1 MTLTSEQTQIVTPA
15 TANEAAEILRE
26 ANAKGTPVGLLGNA
40 TKRDYGN
47 LAAPVGLKISSSKLN
62 ALIAYQPEDLTVTV
76 GAGMEFEHLQE
87 ILAQHNQWL
96 PLDPT
101 QLPGA
106 TLGGILATNVSGPK
120 RLLYG
125 TARDLLIGC
134 QFVLADGRIGRSGGR
149 VVKNVTGYD
158 LHKLMIGSLGTLG
171 LLTEVTFKV
180 LPKPQHSQWAV
191 ASFAQVEEALAA
203 ARQAAG
209 SNTSPAALEMFD
221 DSFLFSDA
229 AATAKLLFA
238 AEGLEVAVK
247 DQMRELAAICQKN
260 GATEISEV
268 TELNG
273 LDAWQAMRNV
283 RNSSLANLVL
293 KWNTTLTDLPK
304 TFSSAQN
311 LANQLKLDPIVQAR
325 AGTGIIYLYADI
337 KESHYEQAIEL
348 IKVARQDVQKVGG
361 SLVIE
366 TAPDA
371 LKAKL
376 DVFGNVGD
384 SLVAMKALKNKLDPN
399 GTLNPGR
406 FLKGL

>member
-1 MTLTSEQTQIVTPA
+1 M
-15 TANEAAEILRE
+15 
-26 ANAKGTPVGLLGNA
+26 
-40 TKRDYGN
+40 
-47 LAAPVGLKISSSKLN
+47 
-62 ALIAYQPEDLTVTV
+62 
-76 GAGMEFEHLQE
+76 
-87 ILAQHNQWL
+87 
-96 PLDPT
+96 
-101 QLPGA
+101 
-106 TLGGILATNVSGPK
+106 ATNVSGPK

-180 LPKPQHSQWAV
+180 LPKPQYSQWAV
-191 ASFAQVEEALAA
+191 ASFAQVEEALTA
-203 ARQAAG
+203 ARQDAG
-209 SNTSPAALEMFD
+209 SNISPAALETFED
-221 DSFLFSDA
+221 NSIFSDA
-229 AATAKLLFA
+229 TTTSSLLFFA

-283 RNSSLANLVL
+283 RNSSMANLVL
-293 KWNTTLTDLPK
+293 KWNTTLTELPK
-304 TFSSAQN
+304 TFSIAQN
-311 LANQLKLDPIVQAR
+311 LAAQLNLAPIIQSR
-325 AGTGIIYLYADI
+325 AGTGIIYLYDDI
-337 KESHYEQAIEL
+337 MESRYEQAVKLIEA
-348 IKVARQDVQKVGG
+348 ARRDVQQVGG

-371 LKAKL
+371 LKASL
-376 DVFGNVGD
+376 DVFGSVGD
-384 SLVAMKALKNKLDPN
+384 SLVAMKALKDKLDPK
-399 GTLNPGR
+399 GILNPGR

>member
-1 MTLTSEQTQIVTPA
+1 MLTNEQTQILMPA
-15 TANEAAEILRE
+15 TTQEAAESLRE
-26 ANAKGTPVGLLGNA
+26 ANANGMSVGLMGNA

-47 LAAPVGLKISSSKLN
+47 LAVPVGLKISSRKLD
-62 ALIAYQPEDLTVTV
+62 ALIAYQPEDLTVTI

-96 PLDPT
+96 PLDPPL
-101 QLPGA
+101 LPGA
-106 TLGGILATNVSGPK
+106 TLGGILATNISGPK

-158 LHKLMIGSLGTLG
+158 LHKLLIGSFGTLG

-180 LPKPQHSQWAV
+180 LPKPQYSQWAV
-191 ASFAQVEEALAA
+191 ATFTQVEEALIA

-209 SNTSPAALEMFD
+209 SNTSPAAVEMFD
-221 DSFLFSDA
+221 GSFMFSDA
-229 AATAKLLFA
+229 AASAKLFFA

-247 DQMRELAAICQKN
+247 DQMRELVAICQKN

-273 LDAWQAMRNV
+273 LDAWQIMRNV

-293 KWNTTLTDLPK
+293 KWNTTLTHLPK
-304 TFSSAQN
+304 TLSTARN
-311 LANQLKLDPIVQAR
+311 LANQLKLDPIIQVR
-325 AGTGIIYLYADI
+325 AGTGIVYLYADI
-337 KESHYEQAIEL
+337 KESRYEQAVEL
-348 IKVARQDVQKVGG
+348 IEAARQEVQKVGG

-376 DVFGNVGD
+376 DVFGSVGD
-384 SLVAMKALKNKLDPN
+384 SFMAMKALKDKLDPKSI
-399 GTLNPGR
+399 LNPGR
-406 FLKGL
+406 FLRGL